1 MIKIIKITSIA
12 FFKASENII
21 YIMVDFFCQQGSVLS
36 TRGYNV
42 LKESLSPDDL
52 DAVRSELTVTPFS
65 IGMPMKQ
72 KVVPN
77 VLYLESE
84 TRIYVPKFY
93 GLKKWGPPEKIKLA
107 KGKEVIL
114 TFTGALRDE
123 QIEPVDAL
131 MTACQDPKRM
141 GGILNVFCGGGKT
154 TMALYVLTRL
164 GLKTLIIV
172 HKDFLLEQW
181 AERIS
186 QFLPGARV
194 GTIKAKV
201 VDVMDKDIVIASLQS
216 LSMKEYPE
224 STFEDFGTVIVDEVH
239 HTSADVFSKA
249 LRKVSFKYTI
259 GLSATIK
266 RKDGL
271 SKVFVWYLG
280 DVAFKAT
287 KRKDQVNVRILPF
300 NSPAPTYSTVY
311 TIMRDKPNVS
321 KMINNIC
328 EFCPRND
335 LVINTVMNVIRDEPG
350 RKMLILSDRR
360 AHLMVLR
367 DMLIAKKKTITV
379 GLYIGG
385 CKLSDCD
392 DKQIILATYAIA
404 SEGYDQPGLDTLVLA
419 SPRSDI
425 VQSVGRI
432 LRDKKGDRKHV
443 PLVID
448 IWDMFSLFMNQGKKR
463 QTFYKSC
470 EYEIELLAAAA
481 VN

>member
-1 MIKIIKITSIA
+1 
-12 FFKASENII
+12 
-21 YIMVDFFCQQGSVLS
+21 MVDFFCQQGSVLS
-36 TRGYNV
+36 TRGYNI

-65 IGMPMKQ
+65 IGMRQ
-72 KVVPN
+72 KSIPN

-131 MTACQDPKRM
+131 MAACQDTKRM

-154 TMALYVLTRL
+154 TMALYVLTQL

-172 HKDFLLEQW
+172 HKDFLLKQW
-181 AERIS
+181 AERIE

-194 GTIKAKV
+194 GQIKAKV
-201 VDVMDKDIVIASLQS
+201 IDVNDKDIVIASLQS
-216 LSMKEYPE
+216 LSMKEYPQNV
-224 STFEDFGTVIVDEVH
+224 FEDFGTVIVDEVH
-239 HTSADVFSKA
+239 HTSAEVFSKA

-280 DVAFKAT
+280 EVAFKAT
-287 KRKDQVNVRILPF
+287 KRQDQVHVHILPF

-311 TIMRDKPNVS
+311 TIMKDKPNVS

-328 EFCPRND
+328 EFNPRNKLIVD
-335 LVINTVMNVIRDEPG
+335 TVTHVLRSEPG

-360 AHLMVLR
+360 AHLMVLH
-367 DMLIAKKKTITV
+367 DLLAAAKYTAGV
-379 GLYIGG
+379 YMGG

-432 LRDKKGDRKHV
+432 LRDKKGDRKHI

-470 EYEIELLAAAA
+470 EYEVELLASANA
-481 VN
+481 